1 MKNVIKESHGIKGK
15 ASRQSDDSS
24 RQAVKVVK
32 VVVIKWG
39 HKDGRSKV

>member
-15 ASRQSDDSS
+15 ASRQSDDGS

-32 VVVIKWG
+32 VVVIK
-39 HKDGRSKV
+39 KVGA